1 MSFSIELPQTYTFS
15 LCIDQGDRT
24 LVDTTVEVEAT
35 TKGIAKAKRT
45 IQRLMNEYAPAIE
58 PTPTQTATPEPGHL
72 SMVVVDESGPAPS
85 SSTWEHLTQRA
96 AGQQNHQLES
106 APDTPPEKK
115 PEGARGLLRLRC
127 PECGNTFGTFLRE
140 YQTEV
145 ACKCGHPIDLT
156 GQLGRYH
163 FTCPYCEKETWG
175 KTNLEDPEIT
185 VRCRCGGDVE
195 LRWEPKAKEY
205 QN

>member
-15 LCIDQGDRT
+15 LCIDRGGHT
-24 LVDTTVEVEAT
+24 IVDTTVEVPDTRE
-35 TKGIAKAKRT
+35 GITRAKRT
-45 IQRLMNEYAPAIE
+45 IQRLMNEYAPVIKALE
-58 PTPTQTATPEPGHL
+58 PVGLNPESQAPTDLPPAAETAPTP
-72 SMVVVDESGPAPS
+72 
-85 SSTWEHLTQRA
+85 
-96 AGQQNHQLES
+96 
-106 APDTPPEKK
+106 PPEKK

-145 ACKCGHPIDLT
+145 ECKCGHQINLT

-163 FTCPYCEKETWG
+163 ATCPYCQHESWG

-185 VRCRCGGDVE
+185 VRCKCGEDVTLE
-195 LRWEPKAKEY
+195 WTPSEKEY